1 MPRRATLRSHLGGRA
16 PGGSGEAGRNAPRWS
31 HVSAS
36 AVRTLFDSWPQGQ
49 IFRKLVELAVSPRAW
64 DRMERELSPLLP
76 DAHHLSTALSVLRY
90 HCDRLETLS
99 TPNEQRCACKS
110 LTRTLNKKARAL
122 QRVTEAPAAAA
133 VPPVTTVSDWRSADP
148 SDDRRRESSRCPA
161 TQSAV
166 RAWQVSHL
174 AGALAPQRARRR
186 MAVECSRVRGRSPA
200 EFAPRLVNNESL
212 PTLTTNAYDH
222 WMWPNGEYLSV
233 EEASRACGVPDGNPL
248 HTALA
253 HLTPIQAVS
262 ALGDGVHVSVAE
274 HIVTRALV
282 GLAPRGPGSPVS
294 YGSSFSGIDGFAAAV
309 HSVSGG
315 HFTYA
320 FAAER
325 RGATRS
331 ALLAAW
337 ANHGLCEANA
347 LTDARLLGGAGM
359 PHVHL
364 FSCTPPCKPFSKGNE
379 AWTHQ
384 ARAEALA
391 DFHLAMNYV
400 RNLKPDRVVIE
411 NVTSPCVVTG
421 IGTILGMLTD
431 YDFVRHELCPFLH
444 FGIPTRRL
452 RSYWI
457 GSRRIVTLGEARVAG
472 VG

>member
-1 MPRRATLRSHLGGRA
+1 MLRRATLRSHLGGRA
-16 PGGSGEAGRNAPRWS
+16 PGGTGEAGRNAPRWS
-31 HVSAS
+31 NVSAS
-36 AVRTLFDSWPQGQ
+36 AVRSLLDSWPQGQ
-49 IFRKLVELAVSPRAW
+49 VFRKLVELATSPGAW
-64 DRMERELSPLLP
+64 DRMEKELSLLLP
-76 DAHHLSTALSVLRY
+76 DPHHRRTALCVLRY
-90 HCDRLETLS
+90 HCDRLDTLS
-99 TPNEQRCACKS
+99 SPLEQKCACKS
-110 LTRTLNKKARAL
+110 FTRTLNKKARAL
-122 QRVTEAPAAAA
+122 RRVAEAPASVT
-133 VPPVTTVSDWRSADP
+133 VPPATTVSDWRSADP
-148 SDDRRRESSRCPA
+148 SGDRRRESSRCQA

-166 RAWQVSHL
+166 HAWQISHL

-186 MAVECSRVRGRSPA
+186 MAVECSRVRGRAPID
-200 EFAPRLVNNESL
+200 FAPRLVNNESL

-222 WMWPNGEYLSV
+222 WMWPNGEYFSV
-233 EEASRACGVPDGNPL
+233 EEAARACGVPDGSPL
-248 HTALA
+248 HCALS

-274 HIVTRALV
+274 HIVTRALA
-282 GLAPRGPGSPVS
+282 GMAPRGPGSPFS
-294 YGSSFSGIDGFAAAV
+294 YGSSFSGIDGFAAAL

-315 HFTYA
+315 RLHYA

-337 ANHGLCEANA
+337 ATHGLCEAGA
-347 LTDARLLGGAGM
+347 LTDARLLGGAGL
-359 PHVHL
+359 PRVNL

-400 RNLKPDRVVIE
+400 RNLKPDRVIIE
-411 NVTSPCVVTG
+411 NVTAPCVVTG

-457 GSRRIVTLGEARVAG
+457 GRRMA
-472 VG
+472 

>member
-1 MPRRATLRSHLGGRA
+1 
-16 PGGSGEAGRNAPRWS
+16 
-31 HVSAS
+31 
-36 AVRTLFDSWPQGQ
+36 
-49 IFRKLVELAVSPRAW
+49 
-64 DRMERELSPLLP
+64 MERELSLLLP
-76 DAHHLSTALSVLRY
+76 DSHHLSTALSVLRY

-99 TPNEQRCACKS
+99 TPLEQKCACKS

-122 QRVTEAPAAAA
+122 RRVIEAPAAVT
-133 VPPVTTVSDWRSADP
+133 VPPATTVSDWRSADP
-148 SDDRRRESSRCPA
+148 SGDRRRESSRCQA

-166 RAWQVSHL
+166 HAWQISHL

-186 MAVECSRVRGRSPA
+186 MAVECSRVRGRSPT
-200 EFAPRLVNNESL
+200 EFAPRLVSNESL

-222 WMWPNGEYLSV
+222 WVWPNGEYLSV

-248 HTALA
+248 HIALA

-282 GLAPRGPGSPVS
+282 GLAPRGHGSPVS

-320 FAAER
+320 FAAEC

-359 PHVHL
+359 PHVHI

-431 YDFVRHELCPFLH
+431 YDFVRHELCPFRH